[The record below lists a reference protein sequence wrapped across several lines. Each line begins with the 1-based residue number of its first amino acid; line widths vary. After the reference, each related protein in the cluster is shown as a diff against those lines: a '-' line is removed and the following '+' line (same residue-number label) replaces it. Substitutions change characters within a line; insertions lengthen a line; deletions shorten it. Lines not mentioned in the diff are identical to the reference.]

1 MTTNE
6 KEGLQKRSTLVEAEV
21 LEIAQLIAHGNAH
34 DNLHV
39 RIPLEALRK
48 RSGDEVGDF
57 LYYDDGALVGYLFV
71 DSWGKKEKEFTG
83 IVAPEMR
90 RHGIFTQLFEV
101 AREECKARS
110 VERMILISEHSSH
123 AGQAFAK
130 AIKARYDFSE
140 HEMVLGNFIA
150 RGATDPQFQMR
161 QATPDDRQ
169 ALISILETDIGEEK
183 DASSLVDEA
192 YQDTSQQ
199 IYLATLA
206 GKPLGC
212 LRVYYQDESIG
223 IYGFIVRPEYRRQ
236 GYGRQMLEY
245 IIRKLYD
252 EGVGV
257 RRIMLEVETTNH
269 KALNLYRS
277 CGFEI
282 TTTYDYFDYDIR

>member
-6 KEGLQKRSTLVEAEV
+6 KQGLQKRSTLVEAEI
-21 LEIAQLIAHGNAH
+21 LEIVQLIAHGNAH
-34 DNLHV
+34 DKLHV

-48 RSGDEVGDF
+48 RSGDEIGDF
-57 LYYDDGALVGYLFV
+57 LYYDNGTLVGYLFV
-71 DSWGKKEKEFTG
+71 DNWGKKEKEFTG

-90 RHGIFTQLFEV
+90 RHGIFTRLFEA
-101 AREECKARS
+101 AREECKARG
-110 VERMILISEHSSH
+110 VERMILISEHHSH
-123 AGQAFAK
+123 SGQAFAK

-140 HEMVLGNFIA
+140 HEMVLGNFVA
-150 RGATDPQFQMR
+150 RGVTDPQFQMR
-161 QATPDDRQ
+161 LATPDDRQ
-169 ALISILETDIGEEK
+169 SLISILETSVGDEE

-192 YQDTSQQ
+192 YQDSSQQ

-206 GKPLGC
+206 GKPLGA

-223 IYGFIVRPEYRRQ
+223 IYGFLVRPEYRRK
-236 GYGRQMLEY
+236 GYGRQMLED
-245 IIRKLYD
+245 IIRRLYD